1 MFVIVIYLFIVGLI
15 LASFLTVVGMRLP
28 VNQSI
33 VKPRSHCDNC
43 KHQLKWYELIP
54 VLSYIIQ
61 NGKCRKCKTKLS
73 LLYPLLEILC
83 GTVFALS
90 YIYFGVSYEFFVA
103 LLLCCLLI
111 VIVVSDFNYMIILDS
126 PLVIVS
132 ILVSFLKFYYFGL
145 PNVLYGVVCGA
156 GMLLFLLFVK
166 FLGDKVF
173 KKESL
178 GGGDIKLAF
187 VFGLVLGIKYSFVA
201 LVIGCFCAF
210 PYAFYSLAKD
220 KNSEIP
226 FGPFLMMGLLIT
238 FCFMDLMNQILMLV

>member
-1 MFVIVIYLFIVGLI
+1 MIEIVIYLFIIGLI
-15 LASFLTVVGMRLP
+15 LASFLTLVGMRLP

-54 VLSYIIQ
+54 VFSYIIQ
-61 NGKCRKCKTKLS
+61 NGKCRKCKKKLS
-73 LLYPLLEILC
+73 MLYPLLEILS
-83 GTVFALS
+83 GTVFALA
-90 YIYFGVSYEFFVA
+90 YIYFGISFDFFVTV
-103 LLLCCLLI
+103 LLCCLLV
-111 VIVVSDFNYMIILDS
+111 VIIVSDFNYMIILDS

-132 ILVSFLKFYYFGL
+132 MLIVILKFYYYDFYH
-145 PNVLYGVVCGA
+145 VLYGVVCGA

-166 FLGDKVF
+166 FIGDKIF
-173 KKESL
+173 KKDSL

-187 VFGLVLGIKYSFVA
+187 IFGLVLGVKYSFVA

-210 PYAFYSLAKD
+210 PYAFYNMSKD

-226 FGPFLMMGLLIT
+226 FGPFLMIGLLVT
-238 FCFMDLMNQILMLV
+238 FCFMDLMNPILMLV